1 MSGKS
6 VRYPRHQLM
15 TIESLRAK
23 PLGRTL
29 RLPRKKAAMARRSHG
44 LVLCDT
50 VVSCS
55 NKSVRHSYQILNLC
69 AHRLTGGMNAL

>member
-29 RLPRKKAAMARRSHG
+29 RLPRMKAAMARRSHG

-50 VVSCS
+50 VVIDSS
-55 NKSVRHSYQILNLC
+55 ELQ
-69 AHRLTGGMNAL
+69 